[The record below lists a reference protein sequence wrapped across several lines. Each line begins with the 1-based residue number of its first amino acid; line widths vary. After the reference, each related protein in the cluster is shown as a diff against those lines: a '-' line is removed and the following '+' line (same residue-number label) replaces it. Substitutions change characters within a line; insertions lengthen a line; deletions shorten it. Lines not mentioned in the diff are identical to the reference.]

1 MSTFFRYSIIVKICS
16 YLTVKQ
22 KNIIKAAKKDCKNKL
37 QINIKNCLMKKKM
50 SKESM
55 EETDIKILSEQDKQ
69 KLRKY
74 LKN

>member
-1 MSTFFRYSIIVKICS
+1 
-16 YLTVKQ
+16 
-22 KNIIKAAKKDCKNKL
+22 
-37 QINIKNCLMKKKM
+37 MKKKM

-74 LKN
+74 LKNCREAKKLSL

>member
-1 MSTFFRYSIIVKICS
+1 
-16 YLTVKQ
+16 
-22 KNIIKAAKKDCKNKL
+22 
-37 QINIKNCLMKKKM
+37 MKKKM

-74 LKN
+74 LKNYREAKKLSL

>member
-1 MSTFFRYSIIVKICS
+1 
-16 YLTVKQ
+16 
-22 KNIIKAAKKDCKNKL
+22 
-37 QINIKNCLMKKKM
+37 MKKKM